1 MNRTKIIATVGP
13 SSKNPEVLKDLI
25 LEGVNVFRL
34 NMSHINT
41 LEDLEQISSSIRT
54 ASKIAEKNISI
65 LMDLAGPKIRTN
77 IQSEIKVKENDVL
90 TIGDGKSDIGINM
103 NPGFNTIQLKSKIK
117 IDDGKLVFDVI
128 KKIDNSK
135 LEIRSLNHGV
145 VKNRKGVNF
154 PNIELDLPTLTNKD
168 IEDIKKGLDIN
179 VDWFALSFVRSDLDY
194 QVLKDILVKY
204 NCNKPVIAK
213 IEKPEAVE
221 NLVPIV
227 KKFDGVLVARGDLGV
242 EIGFEMVPIIQK
254 RIIRKCHKY
263 GKPVILATQMLE
275 SMIANNIPTRAEV
288 NDVAVSVENSCD
300 AVMLTA
306 ETSIGEYP
314 VEAIKM
320 MKSVILK
327 MENEIGQYRN
337 FKGLHPIVQEKS
349 IQNSICHSACNMAE
363 DLDVDLIIAMTESGS
378 TAISI
383 SLFRPN
389 AMLIA
394 MSPNKEVCKKLNLIW
409 GLNAVLVDDFN
420 DSEHMLKNVQK
431 YLIDNKISKKGSQ
444 YILIAGV
451 PVGVSGTT
459 NLIRIENI

>member
-13 SSKNPEVLKDLI
+13 SSENSEVLKDLI

-41 LEDLEQISSSIRT
+41 LDDLEQITNSIRT
-54 ASKIAEKNISI
+54 ASKRAKKDIGI
-65 LMDLAGPKIRTN
+65 LMDLAGPKIRVD

-90 TIGDGKSDIGINM
+90 TIGTDKSDIGINM
-103 NPGFNTIQLKSKIK
+103 NPGFNSVQLNSKIK
-117 IDDGKLVFDVI
+117 IDDGKLVFDVVE
-128 KKIDNSK
+128 KINDSK
-135 LEIRSLNHGV
+135 LEIKSLNDGV
-145 VKNRKGVNF
+145 IKNRKGVNF
-154 PNIELDLPTLTNKD
+154 PNIKLDLPALTDKD
-168 IEDIKKGLDIN
+168 IDDIKKGIDVN

-194 QVLKDILVKY
+194 KALKNILVKY
-204 NCNKPVIAK
+204 NSDKPVIAK
-213 IEKPEAVE
+213 IEKPEAVD
-221 NLVPIV
+221 NLDAIV

-242 EIGFEMVPIIQK
+242 EVGFEMVPIIQK
-254 RIIRKCHKY
+254 RIIRSCHKY

-275 SMIANNIPTRAEV
+275 SMISNNIPTRAEV

-314 VEAIKM
+314 VEAVKM
-320 MKSVILK
+320 MQSIILN
-327 MENEIGQYRN
+327 MENEIEKYTN
-337 FKGLHPIVQEKS
+337 FKGVYSTVKEKS

-363 DLDVDLIIAMTESGS
+363 ELNIDLIIAMTESGS

-383 SLFRPN
+383 SSFRPN
-389 AMLIA
+389 AMIIA
-394 MSPNKEVCKKLNLIW
+394 MSPNKEVCKKLNLVW

-420 DSEHMLKNVQK
+420 DSEDMLKNVQK
-431 YLIDNKISKKGSQ
+431 YLLDNNISKKGSQ
-444 YILIAGV
+444 YIIIAGV